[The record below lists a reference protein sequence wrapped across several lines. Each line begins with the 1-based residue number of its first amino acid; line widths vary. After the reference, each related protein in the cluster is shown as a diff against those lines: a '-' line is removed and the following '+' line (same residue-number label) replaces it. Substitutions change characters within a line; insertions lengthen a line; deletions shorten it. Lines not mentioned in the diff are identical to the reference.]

1 MLDAGL
7 NMKIQQG
14 KPHLCVYGGVEG
26 SVASYTNETE
36 GLSIELFRGESNV
49 SSTLVG
55 SRWLP

>member
-1 MLDAGL
+1 
-7 NMKIQQG
+7 MKIQQG